1 LAQLLLGIY
10 FRFANIAGTL
20 GISNLIVTDLR
31 QKHRQS
37 VASHL
42 YASLRFSGDAMT
54 MRLKMLLCASSAMI
68 LMTAAAQ
75 AAEAPAAPV
84 DVEGVTITAPRQEDA
99 ARAKQQAAPVIVS
112 IQSAETIAK
121 YPDYNAAEAL
131 GRIPGISLSTDTGEG
146 RFVNIRGIDAN
157 LNGATYGGVVLL
169 NTFAAGT
176 AASGSGRAVEFDTIP
191 TGAIDGI
198 IVYKTLSPD
207 REAEGLGGQIE
218 LTPRSAK
225 NLARPFFEGE
235 LGWGY
240 ENLHDHTGPFTAG
253 FAAGARFGFNNGKIQ
268 VEGMGP
274 AAPDG
279 SGWISNPT
287 PFSLVITASRKD
299 DRRGVDDIEPSY
311 NSDGSYDRV
320 DFRRY
325 DYSRRRFGYGGEFA
339 FQPNDDHSYY
349 ARLDVAGYKER
360 AHKNHFYAQFDGSPS
375 APDKSGNVVDG
386 FQPQVDLVLLEETHR
401 NTVFAVG
408 GQDRFD
414 QFQIDYRA
422 AYSRATYVE
431 NYYDE
436 ARYRGQDIYFGR
448 YNKTNDP
455 YHPTFSLFQDGALTK
470 PFVSTDATLYSNPRL
485 TAFFEP
491 DVDEEYSYVINASH
505 PLQLFGEG
513 GVVKVGASA
522 RLRDKVVVDFGGRSA
537 ATGSLSDISASVG
550 AGNGYYDGR
559 GYPLA
564 PYADI
569 YKMIA
574 LVRSKLP
581 TLAPSISRDFS
592 DTENVYAAYAMYTA
606 SIGKLGVMAGVR
618 VEATDATYGNFLTTT
633 DSGGNDH
640 VSFVNHNKSY
650 TNVFPTL
657 QLKYEIQPD
666 LQVRATYST
675 GIARPG
681 FSQAGGNASVDFTA
695 SPRPALTAGNPN
707 LKPTTGNNFDLDIE
721 YYMPNGGI
729 IQAGVFDKEF
739 ENYIFRAAT
748 LNVADPIFQ
757 GQKGDFFT
765 FFNETA
771 YARGVELAYHQKF
784 TMLPGLLSGLGVDGN
799 ITWVDSRFK
808 EYDATIS
815 ATGKNQYG
823 SLPGTS
829 HVTWNLAGFYED
841 HGLAMRLSTQYVGQS
856 LFGLSG
862 GDKSGDTIQDR
873 KLNMDFTSSY
883 RFTSNWTGYL
893 NVKNLLDTPLR
904 YYQGTRSQPIQREIY
919 GQTYEVGVRAT
930 F

>member
-1 LAQLLLGIY
+1 M
-10 FRFANIAGTL
+10 T
-20 GISNLIVTDLR
+20 
-31 QKHRQS
+31 
-37 VASHL
+37 
-42 YASLRFSGDAMT
+42 RFSAM
-54 MRLKMLLCASSAMI
+54 LGAASVLALVGSARAAEDP
-68 LMTAAAQ
+68 AAATT
-75 AAEAPAAPV
+75 
-84 DVEGVTITAPRQEDA
+84 VEGITITAPRQEDL
-99 ARAKQQAAPVIVS
+99 ARIKQQAAPVLVS

-131 GRIPGISLSTDTGEG
+131 GRMPGISLSTDTGEG

-225 NLARPFFEGE
+225 NLAHPFFEGE

-240 ENLHDHTGPFTAG
+240 ENLHDHTGPFAAS
-253 FAAGARFGFNNGKIQ
+253 FAAGARFGFANGKLA
-268 VEGMGP
+268 VEGMGEV
-274 AAPDG
+274 APDG

-287 PFSLVITASRKD
+287 PFSIVITASRKD

-311 NSDGSYDRV
+311 NRDGSYDRV

-325 DYSRRRFGYGGEFA
+325 DYNRRRFGYGGEFA

-349 ARLDVAGYKER
+349 VRMDVAGYKER
-360 AHKNHFYAQFDGSPS
+360 AHKNHFYAQFDGNPS
-375 APDKSGNVVDG
+375 APDKNGTVVDG
-386 FQPQVDLVLLEETHR
+386 FQPQADVVLLEETHR
-401 NTVFAVG
+401 NTVFAIG
-408 GQDRFD
+408 GQDRFSD
-414 QFQIDYRA
+414 LQIDYRA
-422 AYSRATYVE
+422 AYSRATYVQ
-431 NYYDE
+431 NYYNE
-436 ARYRGQDIYFGR
+436 ARYRGSDIYFGQ
-448 YNKTNDP
+448 YNKTNP
-455 YHPTFSLFQDGALTK
+455 YHPTFNLFQDAALTK
-470 PFVSTDATLYSNPRL
+470 PFVSTDATLYKNPRL
-485 TAFFEP
+485 SAFNEP
-491 DVDEEYSYVINASH
+491 DVDAEYSYVFNASY
-505 PLQLFGEG
+505 PLQLIGEG
-513 GVVKVGASA
+513 GVFKAGASA
-522 RLRDKVVVDFGGRSA
+522 RLRDKVVVDFAGFGS
-537 ATGSLSDISASVG
+537 ATGLMSDIAPSVG
-550 AGNGYYDGR
+550 AGNNYYDGR

-564 PYADI
+564 PYANI
-569 YKMIA
+569 YKMTA
-574 LVRSKLP
+574 LVQSKVPKLS
-581 TLAPSISRDFS
+581 PSLGRDFN
-592 DTENVYAAYAMYTA
+592 DTENVYAAYAMYTTT
-606 SIGKLGVMAGVR
+606 IGKLGVLTGLR
-618 VEATDATYGNFLTTT
+618 VESTDARYGNYLTTT
-633 DSGGNDH
+633 DAAGDH
-640 VSFVNHNKSY
+640 VSFVNNSKKY
-650 TNVFPTL
+650 TNLFPTV
-657 QLKYEIQPD
+657 QLKYALRDD

-681 FSQAGGNASVDFTA
+681 FSQAGGNAAVDFTA

-707 LKPTTGNNFDLDIE
+707 LKPTTGDNFDLDVE
-721 YYMPNGGI
+721 YYMPGGGI

-739 ENYIFRAAT
+739 QNYIFRAAT

-765 FFNETA
+765 FFNESG

-784 TMLPGLLSGLGVDGN
+784 TMLPGVLGGLGVDGN

-808 EYDATIS
+808 EYDASIS
-815 ATGKNQYG
+815 ATGKDQFG

-841 HGLAMRLSTQYVGQS
+841 HGLAMRLSTEYVGQS

-862 GDKSGDTIQDR
+862 ADKSGDTIQDR

-883 RFTSNWTGYL
+883 QFTPNWTGYF

-904 YYQGTRSQPIQREIY
+904 YYQGDRNHPIQREIY
-919 GQTYEVGVRAT
+919 GQTYEAGIRAK

>member
-1 LAQLLLGIY
+1 MTTRSTMLLG
-10 FRFANIAGTL
+10 AASVLALAGAA
-20 GISNLIVTDLR
+20 
-31 QKHRQS
+31 H
-37 VASHL
+37 A
-42 YASLRFSGDAMT
+42 AE
-54 MRLKMLLCASSAMI
+54 SSA
-68 LMTAAAQ
+68 T
-75 AAEAPAAPV
+75 PTN
-84 DVEGVTITAPRQEDA
+84 VEEVTITAPRQEEV
-99 ARAKQQAAPVIVS
+99 ARVKQQAAPVIVS

-131 GRIPGISLSTDTGEG
+131 GRIPGVSLSTDTGEG

-157 LNGATYGGVVLL
+157 LNGATYGGGVLL

-235 LGWGY
+235 LSWGY

-253 FAAGARFGFNNGKIQ
+253 FAAGARFGFANGKFA
-268 VEGMGP
+268 VEGLGET
-274 AAPDG
+274 AADG
-279 SGWISNPT
+279 SGWVSNPT

-325 DYSRRRFGYGGEFA
+325 DYNRRRFGYGGEFA

-349 ARLDVAGYKER
+349 VRLDVAGYKER
-360 AHKNHFYAQFDGSPS
+360 AHKNHFYAQFDGNPS
-375 APDKSGNVVDG
+375 APDKNGTVVDG

-401 NTVFAVG
+401 NTVFAIG
-408 GQDRFD
+408 GQDRFNEL
-414 QFQIDYRA
+414 QVDYRA

-431 NYYDE
+431 NYYNE
-436 ARYRGQDIYFGR
+436 ARYRGADIYFGQ
-448 YNKTNDP
+448 YNKSNA
-455 YHPTFSLFQDGALTK
+455 YHPTFNLFQDAALTK
-470 PFVSTDATLYSNPRL
+470 PFVSTDATLYSNPSL
-485 TAFFEP
+485 TSFFEP

-505 PLQLFGEG
+505 PLQLIGEG
-513 GVVKVGASA
+513 GMLKVGASA
-522 RLRDKVVVDFGGRSA
+522 RLRDKVVVDLAGFGR
-537 ATGSLSDISASVG
+537 ATGSLSDVSPSVG
-550 AGNGYYDGR
+550 AGNNYYDGR

-581 TLAPSISRDFS
+581 TLAPSLGRDFNDS
-592 DTENVYAAYAMYTA
+592 ENVYAAYAMYTTN
-606 SIGKLGVMAGVR
+606 IGKLGVLAGVR
-618 VEATDATYGNFLTTT
+618 VESTDARYGNFLTST
-633 DSGGNDH
+633 DAAGDH
-640 VSFVNHNKSY
+640 VSFVNNNKSY
-650 TNVFPTL
+650 TNLFPTV
-657 QLKYEIQPD
+657 QLKYAIQPD

-681 FSQAGGNASVDFTA
+681 FSQAGGNAAVDFTA
-695 SPRPALTAGNPN
+695 SPRPAFTAGNPN
-707 LKPTTGNNFDLDIE
+707 LKPTTGNNFDLDVE

-748 LNVADPIFQ
+748 LNVADPIFL

-765 FFNETA
+765 FFNESG

-784 TMLPGLLSGLGVDGN
+784 TMLPGPFSGLGVDGN

-808 EYDATIS
+808 EYDASIS
-815 ATGKNQYG
+815 ANGKNQYG

-841 HGLAMRLSTQYVGQS
+841 HGLAVRLSTEYVGQS

-862 GDKSGDTIQDR
+862 NDKSGDTIQDR

-883 RFTSNWTGYL
+883 QFTRNWTGYF

-904 YYQGTRSQPIQREIY
+904 YYQGDRSHPIQREIY
-919 GQTYEVGVRAT
+919 GQTYEAGVRAK

>member
-1 LAQLLLGIY
+1 MTTRSTMLLG
-10 FRFANIAGTL
+10 AASVLALAG
-20 GISNLIVTDLR
+20 
-31 QKHRQS
+31 
-37 VASHL
+37 
-42 YASLRFSGDAMT
+42 
-54 MRLKMLLCASSAMI
+54 
-68 LMTAAAQ
+68 AAQ
-75 AAEAPAAPV
+75 AAEDPAAPNN
-84 DVEGVTITAPRQEDA
+84 VEGVTITAPRQEEL
-99 ARAKQQAAPVIVS
+99 ARVKQQAAPVIVS

-131 GRIPGISLSTDTGEG
+131 GRIPGVSLSTDTGEG

-176 AASGSGRAVEFDTIP
+176 AASGGGRAVEFDTIP

-225 NLARPFFEGE
+225 NLAHPFFEGE

-253 FAAGARFGFNNGKIQ
+253 FAAGARFGFAHGKLA
-268 VEGMGP
+268 VEGLGDVP
-274 AAPDG
+274 ADG

-325 DYSRRRFGYGGEFA
+325 DYNRRRFGYGGEFA

-349 ARLDVAGYKER
+349 VRLDVAGYKER
-360 AHKNHFYAQFDGSPS
+360 AHKNHFYAQFDGNPS
-375 APDKSGNVVDG
+375 APDKAGNVIDG
-386 FQPQVDLVLLEETHR
+386 FQPQADLVLLEETHR
-401 NTVFAVG
+401 NTVFAIG
-408 GQDRFD
+408 GQDRFNEL
-414 QFQIDYRA
+414 QVDYRA

-431 NYYDE
+431 NYYNE
-436 ARYRGQDIYFGR
+436 ARYRGADIYFGQ
-448 YNKTNDP
+448 YNKSSP
-455 YHPTFSLFQDGALTK
+455 YNPQFTLFQDASLTK
-470 PFVSTDATLYSNPRL
+470 LFNAADATQYKNPRL
-485 TAFFEP
+485 TSFFEP

-505 PLQLFGEG
+505 PVNWIGEG

-522 RLRDKVVVDFGGRSA
+522 RLRDKVVVDLAGFGGA
-537 ATGSLSDISASVG
+537 VGPLSDIAPSVG

-559 GYPLA
+559 AYPLA

-574 LVRSKLP
+574 LVRANT
-581 TLAPSISRDFS
+581 TLAPSIGRDFNDS
-592 DTENVYAAYAMYTA
+592 ENVYAAYGMYTTNV
-606 SIGKLGVMAGVR
+606 GKLGVLAGLR
-618 VEATDATYGNFLTTT
+618 VESTDARYGNFLTAT
-633 DSGGNDH
+633 DAAGNDH
-640 VSFVNHNKSY
+640 VSFVNNSKSY
-650 TNVFPTL
+650 TNLFPTV
-657 QLKYEIQPD
+657 QLKYAIQPD

-681 FSQAGGNASVDFTA
+681 FSQAGGNAAVDFTA
-695 SPRPALTAGNPN
+695 SPRPAFTAGNPR
-707 LKPTTGNNFDLDIE
+707 LKPTTGNNFDLDVE

-748 LNVADPIFQ
+748 LNVADPIFL

-765 FFNETA
+765 FFNESG
-771 YARGVELAYHQKF
+771 YARGIELAYHQKF
-784 TMLPGLLSGLGVDGN
+784 TMLPEPFAGMGVDAN

-808 EYDATIS
+808 EYDATVS
-815 ATGKNQYG
+815 ANGKNQFG

-841 HGLAMRLSTQYVGQS
+841 HGLAMRLSTEYVGQS

-862 GDKSGDTIQDR
+862 NDKSGDTIQDR

-883 RFTSNWTGYL
+883 QFTRNWTGYF

-904 YYQGTRSQPIQREIY
+904 YYQGDRSHPIQREIY
-919 GQTYEVGVRAT
+919 GQTYEAGVRAK